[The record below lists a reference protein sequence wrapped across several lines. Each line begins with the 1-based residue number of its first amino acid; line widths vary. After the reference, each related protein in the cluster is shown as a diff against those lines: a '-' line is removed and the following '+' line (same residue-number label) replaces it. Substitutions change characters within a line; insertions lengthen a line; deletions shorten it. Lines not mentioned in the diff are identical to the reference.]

1 MDMKRALDLLLG
13 TAGLVAATPIF
24 VGVAAYM
31 RLSGDAGPLLYRAR
45 RVGEGGTTFS
55 VLKIRTMR
63 EGAGGAKITMAEDP
77 RVTPLGRRLRRYRID
92 ELPQLINVVRGE
104 MSMVGPRP
112 EDPLFVDLTDP
123 DHRRVSPHDLA
134 SPASPCWSSMTRRDC
149 CQDPMPSAD
158 TARRS
163 CRPSCVSTSPTS
175 IGGRPG
181 STSRSCFGPSVRCS
195 ADGSVTTQTGASNL
209 RIQVTNR
216 TIPRATPSTNPMMNP
231 IPRPIRLSTTSP
243 L

>member
-13 TAGLVAATPIF
+13 TTGLVAATPIF

-63 EGAGGAKITMAEDP
+63 EGAGGTRITMAEDP

-123 DHRRVSPHDLA
+123 DHRRVFTARPGITGLAQLEFHDEARLLSGPDAERRYREEVLPAKLRLDLA
-134 SPASPCWSSMTRRDC
+134 YLD
-149 CQDPMPSAD
+149 
-158 TARRS
+158 RRS
-163 CRPSCVSTSPTS
+163 ARLDVQILLRTVGTVF
-175 IGGRPG
+175 GR
-181 STSRSCFGPSVRCS
+181 R
-195 ADGSVTTQTGASNL
+195 
-209 RIQVTNR
+209 
-216 TIPRATPSTNPMMNP
+216 
-231 IPRPIRLSTTSP
+231 
-243 L
+243 

>member
-63 EGAGGAKITMAEDP
+63 EGAGGTRITMAEDP

-123 DHRRVSPHDLA
+123 DHRRVFTARPGITGLAQLEFHDEARLLSGPDAERRYREEVLPAKLRLDLA
-134 SPASPCWSSMTRRDC
+134 YLD
-149 CQDPMPSAD
+149 
-158 TARRS
+158 RRS
-163 CRPSCVSTSPTS
+163 ARLDLQILLRTVGTVF
-175 IGGRPG
+175 GR
-181 STSRSCFGPSVRCS
+181 R
-195 ADGSVTTQTGASNL
+195 
-209 RIQVTNR
+209 
-216 TIPRATPSTNPMMNP
+216 
-231 IPRPIRLSTTSP
+231 
-243 L
+243 